1 MNIKMPLDL
10 EGSSQKYNCTV
21 SCLISLGINIWLG
34 ADSDL
39 YSKMIKK
46 TFKIRLLSQK
56 KRGSEI
62 FYQLS
67 QEIYSKTQVQLKY
80 YTKCPVQLDQ
90 VVHCTVCLQTRD
102 GLTGRYTKWIISLY
116 EITVLRMSL
125 CYSSLESQRPKN
137 RNCTNFYAGAFK
149 IYL

>member
-21 SCLISLGINIWLG
+21 SCLIFLGINLWLG
-34 ADSDL
+34 SESDL
-39 YSKMIKK
+39 CSKMIK
-46 TFKIRLLSQK
+46 K

-137 RNCTNFYAGAFK
+137 RRKKLHKFLRRRF
-149 IYL
+149 